1 VLGFLYDLF
10 GRTIWIVFP
19 MGTQERGIVEITRR
33 LVWSLLRIER
43 EQVFYFDKPEENRV
57 KDLDWFG

>member
-1 VLGFLYDLF
+1 
-10 GRTIWIVFP
+10 